1 MAELWKELMRL
12 NPQAYSSAP
21 AGAYNAMGDTIR
33 RLWPRSHKQQLHQIP
48 LAQRFANNY
57 WAPLATTSKHKK
69 KEHEEVAVIVARH
82 STL

>member
-1 MAELWKELMRL
+1 
-12 NPQAYSSAP
+12 
-21 AGAYNAMGDTIR
+21 MGDTIR

-82 STL
+82 STRETRTGYTRTRFKIETTYTTCPIF